1 MAKIDRYNGNL
12 EAPASAALG
21 TERTIFGT
29 SSQSDDLTDQFN
41 AFLLRGWGI
50 VGPSDQPTLQDFNA
64 MGFTLGQI
72 HAYLHQM
79 GVAEYNAT
87 QEYHT
92 GSIANVAGVL
102 YVSLVDD
109 NVGNAPAS
117 SPSQWRDANML
128 DSTRID
134 VASATTVDLT
144 TAAPNTRHI
153 NITGTTTITGF
164 TVTVGK
170 TYFVRFVGALTLTNS
185 ASLVTQS
192 GANIL
197 TASGD
202 TCIIRATA
210 ANVVEVL
217 CYTRAADSY
226 DTGWIS
232 PTLQNSYTAE
242 SGNEIKYR
250 KIGKTVYI
258 AGGVRRASAI
268 AGAQTIFTLPA
279 GFRPEHSGQ
288 LGAGVWVYDAIGT
301 QLMTINVTTGGLF
314 NTGAIT
320 TLGGNVTGAGG
331 ASFLYSFIV
340 P

>member
-1 MAKIDRYNGNL
+1 MAKIDRFNGNL

-29 SSQSDDLTDQFN
+29 GSQSDDLTEQFN

-87 QEYHT
+87 QEYHL

-117 SPSQWRDANML
+117 SPAQWRSADHI
-128 DSTRID
+128 DSIRID
-134 VASATTVDLT
+134 VASATNINLT
-144 TAAPNTRHI
+144 TAAPNTRNI

-164 TVTVGK
+164 TVEAGK
-170 TYFVRFVGALTLTNS
+170 TYFVRFAGALTLTNS
-185 ASLVTQS
+185 ASLVTQY

-197 TASGD
+197 TSSGD

-210 ANVVEVL
+210 SNIVEILCGSFLLDRGIGSGQSWQNV
-217 CYTRAADSY
+217 TASRAASTTY
-226 DTGWIS
+226 TNTTGRAIAVS
-232 PTLQNSYTAE
+232 IYS
-242 SGNEIKYR
+242 NEAVGGPSR
-250 KIGKTVYI
+250 AAVLTV
-258 AGGVRRASAI
+258 GGV
-268 AGAQTIFTLPA
+268 
-279 GFRPEHSGQ
+279 
-288 LGAGVWVYDAIGT
+288 AIGRIDTT
-301 QLMTINVTTGGLF
+301 QNDDSQIFAIVPP
-314 NTGAIT
+314 GAT
-320 TLGGNVTGAGG
+320 YSLALTDYTLGVNIFWTE
-331 ASFLYSFIV
+331 LR
-340 P
+340 

>member
-29 SSQSDDLTDQFN
+29 GSQSDDLTDQFN

-79 GVAEYNAT
+79 GVAEYNAA

-92 GSIANVAGVL
+92 GSITNVAGVL
-102 YVSLVDD
+102 YVSLVDT

-117 SPSQWRDANML
+117 SPTQWRNADHL
-128 DSTRID
+128 DSVRID
-134 VASATTVDLT
+134 VASAANVNLT
-144 TAAPNTRHI
+144 TAAPDTRNI
-153 NITGTTTITGF
+153 NITGTTTISGF
-164 TVTVGK
+164 TVEAGK
-170 TYFVRFVGALTLTNS
+170 TYFVRFAGALTLTNS

-197 TASGD
+197 TAAGD

-217 CYTRAADSY
+217 CGRFLVER
-226 DTGWIS
+226 G
-232 PTLQNSYTAE
+232 
-242 SGNEIKYR
+242 
-250 KIGKTVYI
+250 
-258 AGGVRRASAI
+258 
-268 AGAQTIFTLPA
+268 
-279 GFRPEHSGQ
+279 
-288 LGAGVWVYDAIGT
+288 LGAGQSWQDVSGSRSSDTVFT
-301 QLMTINVTTGGLF
+301 NTTGRSIAVSIF
-314 NTGAIT
+314 TNAADTGARALSLAVNGLTVARLDRAATEGQNDGAINSIIPPGAT
-320 TLGGNVTGAGG
+320 YSVSFTGYTLGSTV
-331 ASFLYSFIV
+331 LWRELR
-340 P
+340 

>member
-29 SSQSDDLTDQFN
+29 GSQSDDLTDQFN
-41 AFLLRGWGI
+41 AFLLRGWGT

-79 GVAEYNAT
+79 GVAEYNAA
-87 QEYHT
+87 QEYHI

-102 YVSLVDD
+102 YVSLVDT

-117 SPSQWRDANML
+117 SPAQWRSADL
-128 DSTRID
+128 IDSVRVD
-134 VASATTVDLT
+134 VASAGTVNLT
-144 TAAPNTRHI
+144 TAAPNSRNI

-164 TVTVGK
+164 TVEAGK
-170 TYFVRFVGALTLTNS
+170 TYFVRFAGALTLTNS

-197 TASGD
+197 TAAGD

-210 ANVVEVL
+210 ANVVEVMV
-217 CYTRAADSY
+217 YVDAADQSLA
-226 DTGWIS
+226 S
-232 PTLQNSYTAE
+232 
-242 SGNEIKYR
+242 SGYMRFRGLLIQW
-250 KIGKTVYI
+250 
-258 AGGVRRASAI
+258 GGVTATI
-268 AGAQTIFTLPA
+268 AGAPFSFPITFPGA
-279 GFRPEHSGQ
+279 VFRIIPGPVNGATPGSISLSAPTTSGSTAYTS
-288 LGAGVWVYDAIGT
+288 LGAPGCAINYIAIG
-301 QLMTINVTTGGLF
+301 I
-314 NTGAIT
+314 
-320 TLGGNVTGAGG
+320 
-331 ASFLYSFIV
+331 
-340 P
+340 

>member
-1 MAKIDRYNGNL
+1 MAKITRYNGNL

-29 SSQSDDLTDQFN
+29 ASQSDDLTDQFN
-41 AFLLRGWGI
+41 ADLLRGWGI

-87 QEYHT
+87 QEYHI

-102 YVSLVDD
+102 YVSLVDT

-117 SPSQWRDANML
+117 SPAQWRNADHL
-128 DSTRID
+128 DSVRID
-134 VASATTVDLT
+134 VASATNVNLT
-144 TAAPNTRHI
+144 TAAPNTRNI

-164 TVTVGK
+164 TVEAGK
-170 TYFVRFVGALTLTNS
+170 TYFVRFAGALTLTNS

-210 ANVVEVL
+210 ANTVEVMVYVDATVQSL
-217 CYTRAADSY
+217 TTNGHRKFKGGMILQWLTATHTAGKNVAQVFSLPETFPNAALSAVALDSSTTSSRPVIWAFDVLTPSSISMHWTFGDLSSGTTTR
-226 DTGWIS
+226 
-232 PTLQNSYTAE
+232 TARVLLV
-242 SGNEIKYR
+242 G
-250 KIGKTVYI
+250 
-258 AGGVRRASAI
+258 
-268 AGAQTIFTLPA
+268 
-279 GFRPEHSGQ
+279 H
-288 LGAGVWVYDAIGT
+288 
-301 QLMTINVTTGGLF
+301 
-314 NTGAIT
+314 
-320 TLGGNVTGAGG
+320 
-331 ASFLYSFIV
+331 
-340 P
+340 